1 MNSLE
6 TRILDRIMNIDRN
19 RTFDRT
25 TDSLEAIA
33 NALGIGPGV
42 GLW

>member
-25 TDSLEAIA
+25 TDSLET
-33 NALGIGPGV
+33 LQPFSGV
-42 GLW
+42 RVT